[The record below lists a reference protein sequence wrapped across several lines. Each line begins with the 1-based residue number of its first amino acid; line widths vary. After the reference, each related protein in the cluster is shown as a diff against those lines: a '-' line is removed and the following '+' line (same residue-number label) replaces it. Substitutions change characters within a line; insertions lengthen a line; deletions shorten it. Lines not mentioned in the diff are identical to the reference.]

1 MYLNSRKNHNKFE
14 KCYFG
19 YNIFQFIT
27 LGNIE
32 IMLMTRASEYALLS
46 LVVLAKTSGAMD
58 SDTLSKELN
67 ISKSFLSKILQSLT
81 RHHILQSFKGV
92 NGGFELIRDSKEITI
107 LEVMRAVEGKGPA
120 VFDCSPSSDSCPSDQ
135 AKSCSLWPF
144 LNKLQGKIDN
154 FLDTVTIADLIEE

>member
-1 MYLNSRKNHNKFE
+1 
-14 KCYFG
+14 
-19 YNIFQFIT
+19 
-27 LGNIE
+27 
-32 IMLMTRASEYALLS
+32 MTRASEYALLA
-46 LVVLAKTSGAMD
+46 LVVLAKTSGPMD

-92 NGGFELIRDSKEITI
+92 NGGFTLIRDSKEITI

-135 AKSCSLWPF
+135 ANSCSLWPF

-154 FLDTVTIADLIEE
+154 FLDTVTIIDLIEE

>member
-1 MYLNSRKNHNKFE
+1 
-14 KCYFG
+14 
-19 YNIFQFIT
+19 
-27 LGNIE
+27 
-32 IMLMTRASEYALLS
+32 MTRASEYALLA
-46 LVVLAKTSGAMD
+46 LVVLAKSSVSMD

-81 RHHILQSFKGV
+81 RHQILQSFKGV
-92 NGGFELIRDSKEITI
+92 NGGFELIKDKNEITI

-120 VFDCSPSSDSCPSDQ
+120 VFDCSPSTDSCPSDK

>member
-1 MYLNSRKNHNKFE
+1 MSLLYKV
-14 KCYFG
+14 
-19 YNIFQFIT
+19 
-27 LGNIE
+27 LGNKY
-32 IMLMTRASEYALLS
+32 IMLMTRASEYSLLA

-92 NGGFELIRDSKEITI
+92 NGGFELIRYSKEITI

-120 VFDCSPSSDSCPSDQ
+120 VFDCSPSTESCPSDQ

>member
-1 MYLNSRKNHNKFE
+1 MSLLYR
-14 KCYFG
+14 
-19 YNIFQFIT
+19 I
-27 LGNIE
+27 LGNKY
-32 IMLMTRASEYALLS
+32 IMLMTRASEYALLA

-120 VFDCSPSSDSCPSDQ
+120 VFDCSPSTESCPSDQ

-144 LNKLQGKIDN
+144 LNRLQGKIDN